1 MSKQFLVALSD
12 TTSDTV
18 LSRAIDTARA
28 HGASLTVLH
37 VVDPA
42 PYLAMTSDYT
52 CGLLFESLE
61 ASGLETAHRFAHA
74 LDKANYHATIH
85 TAMLSVGETTVARK
99 IASFAEAMGA
109 SLIIVGARKSRWPS
123 WLCPNVTT
131 GIQHATATPLQIV
144 PQAIAPASTRAPSP
158 AQPGEARQ
166 YAVHHRT

>member
-37 VVDPA
+37 VVDPT
-42 PYLAMTSDYT
+42 PYLAMASDYT

-74 LDKANYHATIH
+74 LDSANYHATIH
-85 TAMLSVGETTVARK
+85 TAMLSIGETTVARK
-99 IASFAEAMGA
+99 IASYAEAMGA
-109 SLIIVGARKSRWPS
+109 SLIIVGARQSRWPS
-123 WLCPNVTT
+123 WFGANIAA
-131 GIQHATATPLQIV
+131 GIQRATATPLQIV
-144 PQAIAPASTRAPSP
+144 PQAVAAAPARGPSST
-158 AQPGEARQ
+158 QPGVTRQ
-166 YAVHHRT
+166 YAVHHRP